1 MTGELTH
8 VQREKAGKLI
18 LRFLDPED
26 LGYSVGPVIRDL
38 ARQVIGLAPSE
49 SYLARQPKGA
59 PGPAAPK
66 HSHYHRDV
74 SKLQGMDWYR
84 FCEVFGVTHPCAQ
97 HAGKKIVFA
106 GMRGAK
112 DIDKDIQEAID
123 TLQRWQQMRREDS
136 VSSN

>member
-1 MTGELTH
+1 MDYTSL
-8 VQREKAGKLI
+8 K
-18 LRFLDPED
+18 D
-26 LGYSVGPVIRDL
+26 LGGNPSYGPI
-38 ARQVIGLAPSE
+38 QVPP
-49 SYLARQPKGA
+49 RHDDCR
-59 PGPAAPK
+59 PGKDAKPAPK

-74 SKLQGMDWYR
+74 SNLQGMDWYR

-123 TLQRWQQMRREDS
+123 TLQRWQQMRWEDS
-136 VSSN
+136 IQVGREGE

>member
-1 MTGELTH
+1 MSDN
-8 VQREKAGKLI
+8 I
-18 LRFLDPED
+18 LMCHLCAERGGAHLR
-26 LGYSVGPVIRDL
+26 GC
-38 ARQVIGLAPSE
+38 
-49 SYLARQPKGA
+49 PKGKA
-59 PGPAAPK
+59 EEHAGEKVKPVAK
-66 HSHYHRDV
+66 HSHYHRDI
-74 SKLQGMDWYR
+74 SRFQGMDWYR
-84 FCEVFGVTHPCAQ
+84 FCDVFGVTHPCAQ